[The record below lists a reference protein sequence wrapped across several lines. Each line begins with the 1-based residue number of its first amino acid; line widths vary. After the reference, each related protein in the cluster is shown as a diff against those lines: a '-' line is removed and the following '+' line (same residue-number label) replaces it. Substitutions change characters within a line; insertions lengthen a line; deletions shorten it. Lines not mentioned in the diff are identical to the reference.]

1 MTDASNT
8 ADPDRYTYQV
18 VWSEDDSEY
27 VATVAEFPS
36 LSWLADTRRD
46 AEDGLVSLVG
56 DVLTD
61 MTASG
66 EALPTPLGQR
76 TYSGKFNLR
85 IPPALHRDLAMEAA
99 REGVSLNQLA
109 TLKLARR

>member
-1 MTDASNT
+1 MTDTGDTTN
-8 ADPDRYTYQV
+8 PDRYTYQV
-18 VWSEDDSEY
+18 AWSEDDSEY

-56 DVLTD
+56 DVLTE

-66 EALPTPLGQR
+66 EVSPTPLGKR